1 MEPIAE
7 NAVDKREEI
16 KNKLRES
23 FDGKIVSSI
32 PGKDANENELGL
44 MMAGGGNKQ

>member
-23 FDGKIVSSI
+23 LTERSSGRI
-32 PGKDANENELGL
+32 
-44 MMAGGGNKQ
+44 